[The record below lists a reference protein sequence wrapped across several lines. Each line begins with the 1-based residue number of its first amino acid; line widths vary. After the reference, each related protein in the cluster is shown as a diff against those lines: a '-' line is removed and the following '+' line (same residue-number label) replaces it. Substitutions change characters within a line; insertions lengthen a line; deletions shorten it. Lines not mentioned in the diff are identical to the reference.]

1 MGAIAGVAV
10 AYAGTSSLLHFAGTS
25 IPAGADVRI
34 DSHVLLFTAAVSVF
48 AGVFFGLA
56 PAGHLGL
63 HDLRSA
69 LNDSERGAVSK
80 HTKGLRGLLVV
91 SEVSL
96 ALLLLIGAGFLIP
109 KP

>member
-1 MGAIAGVAV
+1 MMGAIAGSRRCVRRDVVVASFRR
-10 AYAGTSSLLHFAGTS
+10 YIDS
-25 IPAGADVRI
+25 AGADVRI

-69 LNDSERGAVSK
+69 LNDSGGCGR
-80 HTKGLRGLLVV
+80 
-91 SEVSL
+91 
-96 ALLLLIGAGFLIP
+96 
-109 KP
+109 